1 MNSGGGGTCF
11 RLMYVRPLTFV
22 LIFSILHIVV
32 WSCHGVMITQVT
44 CYDVLENKKKSYKIK
59 GDMALK

>member
-11 RLMYVRPLTFV
+11 RLMYVRPLTFL
-22 LIFSILHIVV
+22 LIFSILQIVA

-44 CYDVLENKKKSYKIK
+44 YYDIPENKNHCYKIK